1 MAKSKDRRPKASG
14 EVAVPK
20 AVVARLSLY
29 LRQLELFVKQ
39 QRETVSSRQLGKA
52 LGITDAQVRK
62 DLAYFGQF
70 GYPGIGYRTEEL
82 AEGIRRILGTDHTWP
97 VALVGVGNLGRA
109 LVGYR
114 GFPEQSFRVAA
125 LFDSDHEKIG
135 STYEGCTVYGLDD
148 LSRVVAEEGI
158 MLAIIAVPADCA
170 QQVADQLVAA
180 GIQGILN
187 FAPTPLSVPASVHL
201 VVVDLT
207 VQLEQ
212 LSFLVAG
219 ANKRVSE

>member
-1 MAKSKDRRPKASG
+1 MVKSKDRQPKASG

-39 QRETVSSRQLGKA
+39 QRQTVSSRQLGMA

-70 GYPGIGYRTEEL
+70 GYPGIGYRTAEL
-82 AEGIRRILGTDHTWP
+82 ADGIRRILGTDQTWP

-125 LFDSDHEKIG
+125 LFDSDREKIG
-135 STYEGCTVYGLDD
+135 STYEGRTVYGLDD

-158 MLAIIAVPADCA
+158 MLAIIAVPADFA

-187 FAPTPLSVPASVHL
+187 FAPTRLDVPASVHL

-219 ANKRVSE
+219 ANKRASE